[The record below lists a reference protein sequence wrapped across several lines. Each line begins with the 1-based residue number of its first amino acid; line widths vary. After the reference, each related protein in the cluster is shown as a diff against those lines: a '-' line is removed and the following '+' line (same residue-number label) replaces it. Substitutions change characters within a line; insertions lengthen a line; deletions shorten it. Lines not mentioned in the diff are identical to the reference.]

1 MKLTL
6 DALKES
12 VAALF
17 EKSQDPE
24 TIKRYA
30 VVESELDKVQKGLDQ
45 QAEQEM
51 KLLKDLR
58 EAYLHTSVKPSEN
71 TNVNKDIGG
80 ASDFNGD
87 SFLKNFINTHNADG
101 KKLEEK

>member
-30 VVESELDKVQKGLDQ
+30 VVESELNKVQKGLDE

-51 KLLKDLR
+51 KLLKDLK
-58 EAYLHTSVKPSEN
+58 EAYLHTSVKPSEK
-71 TNVNKDIGG
+71 TSINKDIGG
-80 ASDFNGD
+80 GCDFNGD
-87 SFLKNFINTHNADG
+87 SFLKDFIDSHDANG
-101 KKLEEK
+101 KKIGG

>member
-30 VVESELDKVQKGLDQ
+30 VVENELNKVQKGLDE

-51 KLLKDLR
+51 KLLKDLK
-58 EAYLHTSVKPSEN
+58 EAYLHTSVKPTEKTSV
-71 TNVNKDIGG
+71 TKDIGG
-80 ASDFNGD
+80 GDFNGD
-87 SFLKNFINTHNADG
+87 SFLKDFINTHNADG
-101 KKLEEK
+101 TKMEDK

>member
-24 TIKRYA
+24 VIKRYA
-30 VVESELDKVQKGLDQ
+30 VVENELNKVQKSLDE
-45 QAEQEM
+45 QADQEV
-51 KLLKDLR
+51 KLLKDLK

-71 TNVNKDIGG
+71 TSVKKDIGG
-80 ASDFNGD
+80 GDFNGD
-87 SFLKNFINTHNADG
+87 SFLKEFINTHDANG
-101 KKLEEK
+101 TKIGG